1 MPMKMQSKSMRVWL
15 ALLLAALLCAC
26 CVSALADAKTLTV
39 AADGTGDYA
48 TIQEA
53 IDAVAA
59 QTDATGWTINV
70 KAGTYE
76 RFTVPYSPD
85 LTGLTICGESVDNV
99 IVNVLND
106 NETRFKYDGGGIV
119 IWNKNVTLKNM
130 TVVAGTR
137 SKQKWY
143 DAAITTN
150 NGDVGGVNF
159 SLTVENCVLKGPGIA
174 SDRAMYGIFWACSE
188 LNVKNCTISGFA
200 NAIELQND
208 NFNIPAVKTFEITG
222 NTITGSSFAIHG
234 YMGGGN
240 GGGTLLIANN
250 TITGTDALRS
260 KVIAQ
265 DQRTDTF
272 AVNIK
277 NNNLTNAV
285 VGLVNLQDAGDKN
298 DILKENNFGKNC
310 FYVEAIEPGTIDFYT
325 TYYSPSGQYGHWK
338 LTGLENFDADMGKDT
353 NPENSTEYIQAAVD
367 KANAEHSTKLSITG
381 IDKENLVK
389 TFTWFKDGIYWVTE
403 DAPEVTPVPSVPSTP
418 DIPKTGDE
426 TPLLGMA
433 LCALAAGAAV
443 VILLRRRQRV

>member
-1 MPMKMQSKSMRVWL
+1 MKMQSKSMRAWL

-39 AADGTGDYA
+39 AADGTGDYT
-48 TIQEA
+48 TIQAA

-59 QTDATGWTINV
+59 QADATGWTINV

-85 LTGLTICGESVDNV
+85 LTGLTISGENKESV
-99 IVNVLND
+99 IINVLNESNKTEYND
-106 NETRFKYDGGGIV
+106 NGGIN

-130 TVVAGTR
+130 TVKAGTD
-137 SKQKWY
+137 KVAWNA
-143 DAAITTN
+143 AAISTAHWQSSTA
-150 NGDVGGVNF
+150 GV
-159 SLTVENCVLKGPGIA
+159 SLTVENCVLEGPGIA
-174 SDRAMYGIFWACSE
+174 SDRARYGIFWACSE
-188 LNVKNCTISGFA
+188 LNVRNCTISGFA
-200 NAIELQND
+200 NAIEYMND
-208 NFNIPAVKTFEITG
+208 GYNIPAGKTFEITG

-265 DQRTDTF
+265 DNVANSF
-272 AVNIK
+272 VVNVK
-277 NNNLTNAV
+277 SNNLTNAV
-285 VGLVNLQDAGDKN
+285 VGMVNLQDAGDKN

-325 TYYSPSGQYGHWK
+325 TYYSASGQYGHWK
-338 LTGLENFDADMGKDT
+338 LTGLEDFDVDWGK
-353 NPENSTEYIQAAVD
+353 NPENSTQYIQAAVD

-381 IDKENLVK
+381 IDKENLIK

-403 DAPEVTPVPSVPSTP
+403 DAPAVTPVPSVPSTP

-426 TPLLGMA
+426 TPILGMT
-433 LCALAAGAAV
+433 LCALAAAAAV
-443 VILLRRRQRV
+443 LVLLRRRHA